1 MKHSLALGL
10 IGVFAVGCGEGTADM
25 PLTAP
30 SLGVGGGNRV
40 VESVSGSGSFI
51 VTTQQGDWRTFSF
64 TARRYA
70 DGTVAGEWQRVRRQ
84 DGNAEGS
91 HAHGVV
97 VCFAVLGNTAWI
109 GARATSGFLS
119 DPPNNEGGFRVQDNG
134 EGANAAAPDRMSLE
148 FVGAAPGYAQT
159 YCNDRPNA
167 PAPFFDLETGNIQIR

>member
-1 MKHSLALGL
+1 MKRTLVLGL
-10 IGVFAVGCGEGTADM
+10 MGVSVVACRDGTADP

-30 SLGVGGGNRV
+30 SFSVAGGNRV

-51 VTTQQGDWRTFSF
+51 VTTQQGDWRTFAF

-70 DGTVAGEWQRVRRQ
+70 DGTVEGEWQRVRRQ

-97 VCFAVLGNTAWI
+97 VCFAVVGNTAWI
-109 GARATSGFLS
+109 GARATSGVFS

-148 FVGAAPGYAQT
+148 FVGAPPTFAQG
-159 YCNDRPNA
+159 YCNSKPNT
-167 PAPFFDLETGNIQIR
+167 PVPLFDLEAGNIQIR

>member
-25 PLTAP
+25 PLTGP
-30 SLGVGGGNRV
+30 SLGAGGNRV

-51 VTTQQGDWRTFSF
+51 VTTQQGDWRTFAF

-70 DGTVAGEWQRVRRQ
+70 DGTVEGEWQRVRRQ

-97 VCFAVLGNTAWI
+97 VCFAVVGNTAWI
-109 GARATSGFLS
+109 GARATSGVLS
-119 DPPNNEGGFRVQDNG
+119 LPPNNEGGFRVQDNG

-148 FVGAAPGYAQT
+148 FVGAAPGFAQR
-159 YCNDRPNA
+159 YCNDKPDD
-167 PAPFFDLETGNIQIR
+167 PPFFDLEAGNIQIR